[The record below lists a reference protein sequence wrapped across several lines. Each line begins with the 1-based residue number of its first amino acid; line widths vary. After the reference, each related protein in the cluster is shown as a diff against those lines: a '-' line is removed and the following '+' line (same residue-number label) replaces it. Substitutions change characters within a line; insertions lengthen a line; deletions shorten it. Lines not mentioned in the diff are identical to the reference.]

1 MIMLNTLLESRAPRP
16 RRMRSTMAS
25 ALVHAALIAGAVA
38 LTMPGPV
45 KATSAPERDPIYI
58 IPPTPRPD
66 RPLAPRRSAPPTG
79 PTERLFPPTI
89 AAPKFTPREIPPIE
103 VGPARPLDDVV
114 IGGPGVSG
122 TSPIGSGSLIGNGGS
137 VVDEMLVDR
146 APRLLGRAVEPSYPP
161 SLREAGVQGRVV
173 VQFVVDTLGRAEL
186 TDLQVIESPHPLF
199 VDAVRAALARY
210 RFSVGEAGGRKVRTR
225 VQIPFEFTLTR

>member
-16 RRMRSTMAS
+16 RRMRTTMAS
-25 ALVHAALIAGAVA
+25 VLVHAALIAGAVA

-45 KATSAPERDPIYI
+45 AAKDPGVRVIPIKYVRVRTEVISSERGEPFGPQHPAPPARVRFVAPNVVPTI
-58 IPPTPRPD
+58 IPPID
-66 RPLAPRRSAPPTG
+66 
-79 PTERLFPPTI
+79 
-89 AAPKFTPREIPPIE
+89 

-122 TSPIGSGSLIGNGGS
+122 TSPIGSGPPIGSGGS

-146 APRLLGRAVEPSYPP
+146 APRLLGRALEPSYPA

-173 VQFVVDTLGRAEL
+173 VQLVVDTLGRAEL
-186 TDLQVIESPHPLF
+186 ADLQVIESPHPLF
-199 VDAVRAALARY
+199 VDAVRTALARY